1 MSEQLPIRNG
11 YWVIPNLLLAGQ
23 YPILG
28 TNNPLETLRQLTTL
42 GIRTWINLV
51 EAEEIEAIGEY
62 QSKLEQISQS
72 QQLPLN
78 YHHFPIPDM
87 EVTDQQTMSTI
98 LDQIDHSISLDQAVY
113 IHCWA
118 GIGRT
123 GTVVGCYLVRHGMQ
137 PEAAIAHIAEL
148 RQNTPDRW
156 YPAPA
161 RKIQRNMVLAWQ
173 TGQ

>member
-11 YWVIPNLLLAGQ
+11 YWVTPHLLLAGE
-23 YPILG
+23 YPILSA
-28 TNNPLETLRQLTTL
+28 NDPLVSLNGLLDL

-51 EAEEIEAIGEY
+51 EAEEIEAIGDY
-62 QSKLEQISQS
+62 HAKLKQINQTC
-72 QQLPLN
+72 QVPLN

-87 EVTDQQTMSTI
+87 EVTDQQTMTSI
-98 LDQIDHSISLDQAVY
+98 LDSIDRSIALNQAVY
-113 IHCWA
+113 VHCWA

-137 PEAAIAHIAEL
+137 PEAAIEHIAEL
-148 RQNTPDRW
+148 RQNTSNHW

-161 RKIQRNMVLAWQ
+161 RKIQKNMVLAWQ
-173 TGQ
+173 KGQ